1 MERTRNKGR
10 QIKQIEDS
18 LMYGKM
24 DEKDVKFRQQQKMK
38 KVYEQEYKD
47 YHRMLHAVS
56 FNLFN
61 FTSIFYLTVE

>member
-1 MERTRNKGR
+1 
-10 QIKQIEDS
+10 
-18 LMYGKM
+18 MYGKM

>member
-1 MERTRNKGR
+1 
-10 QIKQIEDS
+10 
-18 LMYGKM
+18 MYGKM

-47 YHRMLHAVS
+47 YHKMLQAVS

-61 FTSIFYLTVE
+61 FTSIFSLTIE